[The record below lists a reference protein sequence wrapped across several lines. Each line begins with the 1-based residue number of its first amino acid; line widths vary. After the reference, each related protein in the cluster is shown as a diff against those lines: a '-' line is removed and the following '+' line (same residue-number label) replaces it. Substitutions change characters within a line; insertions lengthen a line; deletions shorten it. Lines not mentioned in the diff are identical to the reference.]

1 MVRIRSA
8 VSITALVAIAGCG
21 EVVRV
26 SVYPFPLCHPTLA
39 LGDSVYVTANA
50 ERSNFPVQAYSSIT
64 KPEAFSWATSAPNV
78 ITVSPLGIIHAV
90 SIGTATI
97 TASAEGFSGSADFQ
111 VARVGQT
118 ASISPPSAVFTVRDT
133 ILLIAK
139 AWDSAGAPIDI
150 VNGQTLFSTDGDA
163 RVAHVWESLPGGAR
177 LIGFEP
183 GTSHV
188 TWGVGQRCGIL
199 SVVVK

>member
-1 MVRIRSA
+1 VVRFRSII
-8 VSITALVAIAGCG
+8 SITALVAIASCG

-26 SVYPFPLCHPTLA
+26 SVYPFPLCHPILA
-39 LGDSVYVTANA
+39 LGDSIYVIANA

-78 ITVSPLGIIHAV
+78 MTVSPLGIIRAMSV
-90 SIGTATI
+90 GTATI
-97 TASAEGFSGSADFQ
+97 TASAEGFSGSADFR
-111 VARVGQT
+111 VARVRQT
-118 ASISPPSAVFTVRDT
+118 ASISPSSAVFTVRDT
-133 ILLIAK
+133 ILLVAT
-139 AWDSAGAPIDI
+139 AWDSAGAPIDL

-163 RVAHVWESLPGGAR
+163 RVANVWESLPGGAR

-188 TWGVGQRCGIL
+188 SWGVGQRCGVL
-199 SVVVK
+199 SVVVR